1 MDNLDNFIMSAGG
14 QQPAAAPQ
22 PQVAPQQVPV
32 QVPVQAPVQQPAVAP
47 QPGFGPSGKPFAP
60 QQVVDLLASP
70 PPGADVAKFRAQFE
84 QQYDLSNVP
93 VAAPQQAAPAPAPV
107 QVPVQQPVQAP
118 AQAPVQVQQPAAP
131 PAVLPQPTAMPAPA
145 RAGDGQPVSAG
156 YQPTPAQPGQAPLRA
171 SAKAAKGV
179 SKADRLKLAIAMVQ
193 SGRYTIEDAERYYD
207 PKASAE

>member
-1 MDNLDNFIMSAGG
+1 MDNLDNFIMSAQGG
-14 QQPAAAPQ
+14 QPAAAPQ
-22 PQVAPQQVPV
+22 PQVAPQ

-107 QVPVQQPVQAP
+107 QVPVQAP

-131 PAVLPQPTAMPAPA
+131 PAVPPQPTAMPAPA

-156 YQPTPAQPGQAPLRA
+156 YQPTPAQPGQEWAPFRA
-171 SAKAAKGV
+171 PAKAAKGV